1 MIGAIVLITLCAIAI
16 LIVRKRTKN
25 AKLNPQ
31 IFKLELPDVE
41 HRGLPALTELSGP
54 TNKHNRRAELANTGI
69 IELSDRERS
78 ELP

>member
-1 MIGAIVLITLCAIAI
+1 MIGAIVFITLCAIAI
-16 LIVRKRTKN
+16 LTVRKRTKN

-31 IFKLELPDVE
+31 IFKVELPVE
-41 HRGLPALTELSGP
+41 ERHGLPASTELSGL
-54 TNKHNRRAELANTGI
+54 TNKYEQRAELANTGI